1 MNPDAEAGRQGQERT
16 TINPFRGTLTTGRQK
31 SKSENERHGSYGTS
45 TLSLRVARF
54 IAGSVLFLEVLGCL
68 VLSKLSFVAL
78 AQEFNDTVPLP
89 LEESKV
95 DKAAKFWRLLI
106 SLMVPS
112 LFSLL
117 RCIWRGLISRTR
129 RNYPWPYRK
138 AIIAV
143 SNRIKFTSI
152 RSFAD
157 FLRARTR

>member
-106 SLMVPS
+106 PLMVPS

-152 RSFAD
+152 CLFAD